1 MEQAEYAKEKLE
13 WTPIQ
18 YNDNSAILHMIS
30 KKPIGVFHLLD
41 DESNFPK
48 ASDVSFLGKCH
59 YNHALNELYSRPRM
73 SSMDFGI
80 KHFAGQVWYNVE
92 GFLDKNRDTLR
103 YDVMGL
109 LISSKDKLISKMFL
123 DLRNFHEASKT
134 LNRPNGQF
142 VTMKPRAPTVAARF
156 NDALQQLLSTVSQ
169 SMLLMINSRYIIFFM
184 SKLTSFYFFDFR
196 SPLFCQVLEAQQRK
210 NSDEGKFASKLRDLC
225 AKFYEPPFQFDMP
238 VVLEQLRYT
247 GLVETIRIRKLGYPI
262 R

>member
-80 KHFAGQVWYNVE
+80 KHFAGQVWHNVE

-169 SMLLMINSRYIIFFM
+169 SRLLMKVKVYIIFSM
-184 SKLTSFYFFDFR
+184 
-196 SPLFCQVLEAQQRK
+196 
-210 NSDEGKFASKLRDLC
+210 
-225 AKFYEPPFQFDMP
+225 
-238 VVLEQLRYT
+238 
-247 GLVETIRIRKLGYPI
+247 
-262 R
+262 

>member
-169 SMLLMINSRYIIFFM
+169 SMLLMIKSRWIMIFT
-184 SKLTSFYFFDFR
+184 SKVMSFYFFDFR
-196 SPLFCQVLEAQQRK
+196 SPIFCQE
-210 NSDEGKFASKLRDLC
+210 
-225 AKFYEPPFQFDMP
+225 
-238 VVLEQLRYT
+238 
-247 GLVETIRIRKLGYPI
+247 
-262 R
+262 

>member
-13 WTPIQ
+13 WTPIP
-18 YNDNSAILHMIS
+18 YNDNSAILGMIS

-109 LISSKDKLISKMFL
+109 LISSKVRFSVLHTKQLF
-123 DLRNFHEASKT
+123 
-134 LNRPNGQF
+134 
-142 VTMKPRAPTVAARF
+142 ARF
-156 NDALQQLLSTVSQ
+156 QKPQGPCCENASRTLQ
-169 SMLLMINSRYIIFFM
+169 NSF
-184 SKLTSFYFFDFR
+184 
-196 SPLFCQVLEAQQRK
+196 
-210 NSDEGKFASKLRDLC
+210 KLR
-225 AKFYEPPFQFDMP
+225 
-238 VVLEQLRYT
+238 V
-247 GLVETIRIRKLGYPI
+247 
-262 R
+262 